1 MSETQG
7 FIDLRINHS
16 AGGVG
21 DDSVWPSFTD
31 IMTVIVMIFLMALVI
46 IMVRNF
52 ELDRE
57 LSSTVTEKEITS
69 QENQN
74 LTKRLVQVEATLSE
88 TKIEK
93 NLLEAKLN
101 EALKHLSALLLEQ
114 KSLQQ
119 ANTLLEQQKEDA
131 QSEISTLVNSEQA
144 LNQELDNLL
153 VQLRRANILL
163 EQQKEV
169 AQSEIRQLT
178 ESEQAFRQ
186 QIKILLERMQEANA
200 YLAFLKQQ
208 RQISQDENS
217 RLTQKVT
224 ELKIENSALIA
235 ERNKENNA
243 WQVQTADSLNKFKLL
258 KDEYEELDV
267 KYRDS
272 IKPARSTL
280 GKQIVTVWAAKV
292 AVGLQYKIKLPSQ
305 SEAQVMTESK
315 VHLTLQGLEEK
326 WGNLLYVKVLFPTGS
341 GILQEDAQNI
351 TNSLHKYDYYYK

>member
-144 LNQELDNLL
+144 LNQKLDDLL
-153 VQLRRANILL
+153 EQLQRVRRANILL

-186 QIKILLERMQEANA
+186 QIKILLERMREANA
-200 YLAFLKQQ
+200 IFKQQ
-208 RQISQDENS
+208 MQFSQLERKRLVDENS

-235 ERNKENNA
+235 ERSTENNA
-243 WQVQTADSLNKFKLL
+243 WQAR
-258 KDEYEELDV
+258 YEELDV

-272 IKPARSTL
+272 IRPARSTL

-315 VHLTLQGLEEK
+315 VYLTLQGLEEK

-341 GILQEDAQNI
+341 GILQENAQNI

>member
-144 LNQELDNLL
+144 LSQELDNLF

-186 QIKILLERMQEANA
+186 QIKILLERMREANA
-200 YLAFLKQQ
+200 IFKQQ
-208 RQISQDENS
+208 MQFSQLERKRLVDENS

-235 ERNKENNA
+235 ERSTENNA
-243 WQVQTADSLNKFKLL
+243 WQAR
-258 KDEYEELDV
+258 YEELDV

-272 IKPARSTL
+272 IRPARSTL

-315 VHLTLQGLEEK
+315 VYLTLQGLEEK